1 MAIAEQDRV
10 SAGAGLPARDEGR
23 GSRVALALI
32 VFGLLCGASLL
43 LWKFQRGKDQRDAEY
58 ARVKG
63 AHEIGGRL
71 ANLINRQMEPAEE
84 LVRRFRS
91 GKIIEQQQFQA
102 ATASEKMPAA
112 FLTVAW
118 IDRDGWCRYAWH
130 RGEETELLSGFELG
144 SSEAWGHQIDE
155 AAARREPRVVYLREE
170 RGRSMLTVVFPAI
183 AGEGTSAAYLG
194 SVAVRVDMGLLL
206 TPLIDES
213 RDFDITV
220 FGGGISL
227 AVVGNPIPNFGSDAS
242 NEAVPLYNRVL
253 RVRARASPAYL
264 ARSVPSVAPWVLGIG
279 LTLSTAVAFAVW
291 FALKRRSQAAWE
303 ARRRLAAIE
312 SLTTAAGAISS
323 RPGAGMEVL
332 ERLAASTRR
341 LLGVR
346 LVAIGIVDEAADTLR
361 VMGQDGLTLRP
372 VGEVYHLKDLPRTRA
387 CMQSRQ
393 VLAVSDA
400 MHDDAVNAK
409 AMLGLGSRS
418 GLFVPLIVEDH
429 PIGLLFAG
437 DTQPRQFSASEIHL
451 AAAVGSQ
458 AAVIMS
464 NARLYQQAQE
474 ALESQRKLSS
484 KHEALYTLSTEL
496 YRAGGLDRSLQNLAD
511 AAPALLGVDRCVVSL
526 REGRGD
532 GMIIAAVTGTD
543 QSAKGE
549 RYHTLGTND
558 HVVMNSGEP
567 LEVEQADADPS
578 IHPMFRHRMNIGS
591 LIYQPLLGSFGK
603 RIGLMTLIRQIPG
616 AFTAEQR
623 ELSQV
628 LATRAAAAI
637 ETIRLHEMSR
647 RAAETQE
654 MLLRELNHRVKNNLA
669 SIVALL
675 SMDRPRMSED
685 AQDWLD
691 RVTGRIAT
699 MARTHE
705 LFVGG
710 NDTVSLKDLV
720 AKLLPSLSM
729 VMPTGVEVKTELEGA
744 RVKLGTERAVSL
756 AMVLNE
762 LCWNALE
769 HGMGENGVLRI
780 SGRSKQGQL
789 GLEVADD
796 GRGKGGGAGNG
807 RGTGLRLVEGLVT
820 RELRGRFDMVRSE
833 AGTVAKLEIPL
844 EPGEDEELC

>member
-1 MAIAEQDRV
+1 MALVEHEQIA
-10 SAGAGLPARDEGR
+10 SGAVLPAREEGR
-23 GSRVALALI
+23 GSRIALALV
-32 VFGLLCGASLL
+32 VFGVLCAASLL
-43 LWKFQRGKDQRDAEY
+43 LWKLQIGKDRRDAEY

-63 AHEIGGRL
+63 AHDVGGQI
-71 ANLINRQMEPAEE
+71 AKLIESGMGPVVE
-84 LVRRFRS
+84 LVQSFRR
-91 GKIIEQQQFQA
+91 GKIIDEPQFLKE
-102 ATASEKMPAA
+102 TADGKMPSACQ
-112 FLTVAW
+112 TVAW
-118 IDRDGWCRYAWH
+118 INRDGWCQYVWH
-130 RGEETELLSGFELG
+130 RGNETELLPGFELG
-144 SSEAWGHQIDE
+144 SSEAWGHRIDE
-155 AAARREPRVVYLREE
+155 AATRREPRVVNLSEQE
-170 RGRSMLTVVFPAI
+170 GRSIMTVVFPAI
-183 AGEGTSAAYLG
+183 SGEGTSAAYLG
-194 SVAVRVDMGLLL
+194 SVAARVDMGTLLE
-206 TPLIDES
+206 PLAAES

-220 FGGGISL
+220 YGGGIAL
-227 AVVGNPIPNFGSDAS
+227 AVVGNPIPDFGADAS

-253 RVRARASPAYL
+253 RVRARASPQYL
-264 ARSVPSVAPWVLGIG
+264 ARRVPSTAHWVLWIG
-279 LTLSTAVAFAVW
+279 LTLSVTVSFAVW
-291 FALKRRSQAAWE
+291 FALKRRSQAALE

-323 RPGAGMEVL
+323 RPGAGLEVL

-387 CMQSRQ
+387 CMQSRK

-464 NARLYQQAQE
+464 NARLYQQTQE
-474 ALESQRKLSS
+474 ALESQRKLSA

-532 GMIIAAVTGTD
+532 GMLIAALSGAD

-591 LIYQPLLGSFGK
+591 MIYQPLLGSFGK
-603 RIGLMTLIRQIPG
+603 RIGLMALIRHIPG

-744 RVKLGTERAVSL
+744 RVRLGTERAVSL

-780 SGRSKQGQL
+780 SGRSQQGQL